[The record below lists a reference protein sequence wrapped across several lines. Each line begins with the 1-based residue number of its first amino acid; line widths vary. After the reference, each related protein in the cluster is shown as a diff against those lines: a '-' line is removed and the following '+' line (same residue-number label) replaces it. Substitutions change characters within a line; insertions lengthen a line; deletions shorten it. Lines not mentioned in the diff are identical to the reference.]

1 MREWLRSMRIE
12 KNFTM
17 KEMGER
23 LNISESYYCAI
34 ENGDRQKK
42 MDITLAYGLAE
53 IFSVPIAEIVARE
66 QDSQSSA

>member
-53 IFSVPIAEIVARE
+53 IFSVPIAEIVSRE
-66 QDSQSSA
+66 RDSQSSA

>member
-23 LNISESYYCAI
+23 LHISESYYCAI

-66 QDSQSSA
+66 QDNQSSA